1 MGNNIVEKQKNFLED
16 LSKEKPESF
25 REEVFVPV
33 QKRPGRIIA
42 TLIAIVIVIIFFTF
56 ILQLSKI
63 TVPDMSKWQL
73 EDVQN
78 WVTKYHD
85 NTQLNGVYNKDIS
98 QNIVISQDIKPGKK
112 LKKNQTFTITYS
124 LGADPQEAI
133 VLPEIKNMSLTEIKT
148 WISDN
153 QLGGIS
159 IKYETSEV
167 IQKDKVI
174 TYEFVD
180 GSAEEFLRKN
190 RMAIYV
196 SSGSE
201 DMSETFQMPDFYG
214 KTRAEVTQ
222 WAKEQQIEV
231 TIQEVFNEYVE
242 YGKVYEQ
249 SIKKDTK
256 ITRKDLIT
264 VDISRG
270 KSIQM
275 PEFLGMSRSEATEL
289 ATIYGM
295 NVFFK
300 LEVSNEEVDT
310 VIRQDIAEGT
320 EIDQKQMITLQIA
333 KEEGKILV
341 PNFTGLNQAEVNN
354 LAGLYGLKVFLRN
367 LEEAGANG
375 IVTSQSIASGER
387 IKEKQIV
394 TLEFKESKTVTIP
407 NFIGMTK
414 NEATVLAKNLSIDL
428 IFNEVETTKTLN
440 QTITNQNIK
449 ANNQIGVGESVLLTL
464 AINSGIRV
472 KNMWNMSLKEAQA
485 WATQKGITLNVVDNY
500 NSEYSA
506 GELYY
511 QDCNANEW
519 LPIGKILTVY
529 HSLGFVMVEDFIGK
543 TKSDILKWRDEINSK
558 GANIELSFTDD
569 TNTAKEKGVITGQSI
584 KGELV
589 ALDRSIRVWVS
600 ATDNG
605 VLIKNFDGAELEDF
619 KLWCDINDIP
629 YIVKDYY
636 SDTYEEETLYGQNY
650 TNTYLPKGEYL
661 RISHSLGKVYVTDFT
676 YQTKSAMIEWQ
687 RGVNKKNADIKIIF
701 VEEYSHNVEKGKIV
715 SQNVKDT
722 EIDLNGTIVVTVSS
736 GS

>member
-242 YGKVYEQ
+242 YGKVFEQ

-636 SDTYEEETLYGQNY
+636 SDTYE
-650 TNTYLPKGEYL
+650 
-661 RISHSLGKVYVTDFT
+661 
-676 YQTKSAMIEWQ
+676 
-687 RGVNKKNADIKIIF
+687 
-701 VEEYSHNVEKGKIV
+701 
-715 SQNVKDT
+715 
-722 EIDLNGTIVVTVSS
+722 
-736 GS
+736 